1 MEVEERGG
9 RGRRRWRRRNAFG
22 NRWRRCEVNHGL
34 NGGGTAAIVERSGI
48 DAAALCVT
56 KREEGKKDDRCFRGS
71 VDTVEML
78 RAFLIMHFHE
88 NGIETRNI
96 GLSTNSPMCDVRRTP
111 RQ

>member
-1 MEVEERGG
+1 MEEEERIRKSMEAM
-9 RGRRRWRRRNAFG
+9 RGQSWAER
-22 NRWRRCEVNHGL
+22 
-34 NGGGTAAIVERSGI
+34 GGTAAIVERSGI